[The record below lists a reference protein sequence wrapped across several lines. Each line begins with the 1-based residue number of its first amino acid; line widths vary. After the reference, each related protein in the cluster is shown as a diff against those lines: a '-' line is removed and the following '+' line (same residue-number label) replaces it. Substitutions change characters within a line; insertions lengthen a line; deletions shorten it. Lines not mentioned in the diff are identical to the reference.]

1 MKKLQILLLIIL
13 IPFLGYTQINTFPW
27 THDFDNGVGLINW
40 TIDDGD
46 WAIWSG
52 PTYSNLTGPQGDHT
66 TGNGNYWYVESSI
79 PGFPN
84 KVFMSQTD
92 TFDISSTPGQIL
104 SFWYHMY
111 GATMGDL
118 NVWLNDNNG
127 PRIIDSIQGDQGDEW
142 HLKYIDLDN
151 LNIVGNFYILF
162 EGITGSSWTS
172 DICIDDLSITDPYPI
187 GCMDPNAL
195 NYDSLATVDDG
206 SCAYPPCG
214 GFLSS
219 NAYQMCWGN
228 QAAIQFEWVSDTTNS
243 QCDVIEIHV
252 GDENGWSM
260 FFPGYWPASNG
271 LNGHAVAVGNG
282 QMPPNWS
289 LQHYAVLE
297 YADGSLS
304 DTIFYT
310 PTACIPGCTDPAAI
324 SYNPWATTDDG
335 TCGGTNCDPLTEHQI
350 TMTIRLDN
358 WPGETSWNMV
368 TNSGPSV
375 ILLKE
380 HILLMI

>member
-118 NVWLNDNNG
+118 IYG
-127 PRIIDSIQGDQGDEW
+127 
-142 HLKYIDLDN
+142 
-151 LNIVGNFYILF
+151 
-162 EGITGSSWTS
+162 
-172 DICIDDLSITDPYPI
+172 
-187 GCMDPNAL
+187 
-195 NYDSLATVDDG
+195 
-206 SCAYPPCG
+206 
-214 GFLSS
+214 
-219 NAYQMCWGN
+219 
-228 QAAIQFEWVSDTTNS
+228 
-243 QCDVIEIHV
+243 
-252 GDENGWSM
+252 
-260 FFPGYWPASNG
+260 
-271 LNGHAVAVGNG
+271 
-282 QMPPNWS
+282 
-289 LQHYAVLE
+289 
-297 YADGSLS
+297 
-304 DTIFYT
+304 
-310 PTACIPGCTDPAAI
+310 
-324 SYNPWATTDDG
+324 
-335 TCGGTNCDPLTEHQI
+335 
-350 TMTIRLDN
+350 
-358 WPGETSWNMV
+358 
-368 TNSGPSV
+368 
-375 ILLKE
+375 
-380 HILLMI
+380 

>member
-1 MKKLQILLLIIL
+1 MKKLQILLLTIL

-228 QAAIQFEWVSDTTNS
+228 QAAIQFE
-243 QCDVIEIHV
+243 
-252 GDENGWSM
+252 
-260 FFPGYWPASNG
+260 
-271 LNGHAVAVGNG
+271 
-282 QMPPNWS
+282 
-289 LQHYAVLE
+289 
-297 YADGSLS
+297 
-304 DTIFYT
+304 
-310 PTACIPGCTDPAAI
+310 
-324 SYNPWATTDDG
+324 
-335 TCGGTNCDPLTEHQI
+335 
-350 TMTIRLDN
+350 
-358 WPGETSWNMV
+358 
-368 TNSGPSV
+368 
-375 ILLKE
+375 
-380 HILLMI
+380 